1 MKKTLMICSLLLA
14 IAMLFSCSKD
24 NEELIVG
31 NWRIYSYENF
41 SAGISADPQPPSP
54 IEYVDNWG
62 WVFNSD
68 GTGYTYEIING
79 HESEMAQ
86 ITYTINSDSLYI
98 KSTNGPLVAW
108 GIETLNRRNLRVS
121 TMRTEVTDEEGNFLR
136 YETGYLNFKK
146 Q

>member
-1 MKKTLMICSLLLA
+1 MKKILMICILSL
-14 IAMLFSCSKD
+14 AMVTMISCGKD

-31 NWRIYSYENF
+31 NWRIQSYENF
-41 SAGISADPQPPSP
+41 HEGLSVNPYPPNQ

-68 GTGYTYEIING
+68 GSGHSYEISDG
-79 HESEMAQ
+79 SENIIAQ
-86 ITYTINSDSLYI
+86 LTYSITEDSLIIRYD
-98 KSTNGPLVAW
+98 NGFQTKW
-108 GIETLNRRNLRVS
+108 GIESLNRRKLRIS
-121 TMRTEVTDEEGNFLR
+121 TPRMEVTDEEGNFLR